1 VVVLRGETAVQSVV
15 LEGGP
20 LELPKFKM
28 TETASYGTVM
38 HAQKPTPDYK
48 EAIDELAY
56 RYMPLTSN

>member
-1 VVVLRGETAVQSVV
+1 MSGRAIDEAVAKLGEKLRIGMLVQN
-15 LEGGP
+15 
-20 LELPKFKM
+20 
-28 TETASYGTVM
+28 YGTVM